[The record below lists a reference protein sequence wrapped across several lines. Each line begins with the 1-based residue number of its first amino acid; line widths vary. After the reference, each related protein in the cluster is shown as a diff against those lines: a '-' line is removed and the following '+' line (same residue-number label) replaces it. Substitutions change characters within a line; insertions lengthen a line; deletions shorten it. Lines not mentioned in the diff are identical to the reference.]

1 MPNARVKTE
10 TIDGVVLRLLGI
22 APGAEM
28 DYEIYFNLLKKRLAN
43 ARLTG
48 KGFSP
53 EEDQLLRAELKKA
66 QKQKASGGR
75 FRAKQGRARVTST
88 PRSTPRTSRSTP
100 RPSRPSQKLLTAK
113 GQLVKAPS
121 NKITAKN
128 IKPIEPANVRDVTP
142 KHPFSDLRA
151 PLDSIFGILQSRFK
165 FDKKQQEEKRKEDE
179 TKKRGKRESSL
190 EGFKKGI
197 VEIVSATKKML
208 APFEEVINRITR
220 FIFFTLLGRAFTGFM
235 EWMKDKGNQEKFNS
249 FVEFLSK
256 HWPAL
261 AGLYILFGT
270 SLGKLARGIVKLA
283 ARMIVAL
290 AVNIP
295 KIFAFIRK
303 NKKLALLG
311 AAAAS
316 YASGRVGELFKSK
329 EPKEA
334 ADIKPNADLAT
345 AGADIERAKAT
356 PAPKLNQFNLGG
368 IIPKFASG
376 GINPFGGMNFGDG
389 IPIQGAGKDDTLIA
403 AKTGEAILTEKDQVD
418 LSQRYVDKETGQPLN
433 IPQYLA
439 GRKPGQVAFG
449 KLRFPTLGGGF
460 FNGGMVSQFNKGG
473 IIGGAQN
480 LINSIGSFF
489 SGKTDKPNKPNK
501 PNKPIK
507 LQDFEL
513 PEAQAL
519 LRTIRSAEHYTKT
532 KNPYNALFGGG
543 SAPIDKMTVKEVID
557 MYSTR
562 RLPPRLGGT
571 PVKYGSGSGAAGA
584 YQFMPFT
591 LEDLI
596 RRGEVKPDQ
605 IMTRRLQ
612 DKLGWALARNRGV
625 SINALRQSGL
635 SQSILDKIAPE
646 WASLPYSGSG
656 GQSFYGQPVKSIDF
670 LQGVFKGG
678 IKKKQGGGLV
688 ELPSNNIPMKP
699 RLLGL
704 GGRGGGTD
712 AITKQDI
719 AEPLPERL
727 RRMLFGISK
736 PSYDP
741 QEYFKGGIIKENTG
755 IKNPLSAADRRLVAV
770 QPEEFVVTAPATRAP
785 GVLLALENLNRVFD
799 SNSAASLGRGSV
811 RLPSIT
817 PYNTQSSSGNIMQLP
832 PIMAGSNGTRA
843 RASGYGGGSQVP
855 SFSAVAPNNRRAEIA
870 EMYEL
875 VG

>member
-1 MPNARVKTE
+1 MPNARVRTD

-22 APGAEM
+22 KPGTEL
-28 DYEIYFNLLKKRLAN
+28 DYEIYFERIKDQLNAERGKRIS
-43 ARLTG
+43 G
-48 KGFSP
+48 VFSP
-53 EEDQLLRAELKKA
+53 EEDQLLRAELKRA
-66 QKQKASGGR
+66 QKLKTSGAR
-75 FRAKQGRARVTST
+75 FRAKEGRARVSSA
-88 PRSTPRTSRSTP
+88 PRA
-100 RPSRPSQKLLTAK
+100 SRPSQRLLRSK
-113 GQLVKAPS
+113 GEIVKS
-121 NKITAKN
+121 THQKITREDISKVE
-128 IKPIEPANVRDVTP
+128 KVNVRDVTP
-142 KHPFSDLRA
+142 KNPIDALRG
-151 PLDSIFGILQSRFK
+151 PLDSIFGVLQSRFK
-165 FDKKQQEEKRKEDE
+165 FDKKQEELKRKEEE

-303 NKKLALLG
+303 NKKLALVG

-316 YASGRVGELFKSK
+316 YASGRFGELFTSK

-334 ADIKPNADLAT
+334 ADIKPNVDLANV
-345 AGADIERAKAT
+345 GADVERAKAT

-376 GINPFGGMNFGDG
+376 GINPFGGMDFGAG
-389 IPIQGAGKDDTLIA
+389 IPIKGAGKDDTLIA

-439 GRKPGQVAFG
+439 GRKPGQVAFS

-473 IIGGAQN
+473 IVGGAQN

-489 SGKTDKPNKPNK
+489 SGKTDKPNK

-596 RRGEVKPDQ
+596 RRGEVKPNQ
-605 IMTRRLQ
+605 IMTRGLQ

-646 WASLPYSGSG
+646 WASLPHSGKG
-656 GQSFYGQPVKSIDF
+656 GKSFYGQPVKGIDF
-670 LQGVFKGG
+670 LQGIFKGST
-678 IKKKQGGGLV
+678 KKTAPQKHFRGGL
-688 ELPSNNIPMKP
+688 I
-699 RLLGL
+699 R
-704 GGRGGGTD
+704 
-712 AITKQDI
+712 
-719 AEPLPERL
+719 
-727 RRMLFGISK
+727 
-736 PSYDP
+736 
-741 QEYFKGGIIKENTG
+741 ENVG
-755 IKNPLSAADRRLVAV
+755 IKNPLSPADRRLVAV
-770 QPEEFVVTAPATRAP
+770 QPREFVVTSRATSFP
-785 GVLLALENLNRVFD
+785 GVIQALENLNRVTD
-799 SNSAASLGRGSV
+799 RNSSAALGRGSV

-817 PYNTQSSSGNIMQLP
+817 PYNTQSSSGGIMQLP
-832 PIMAGSNGTRA
+832 PIVSGSSGTRA